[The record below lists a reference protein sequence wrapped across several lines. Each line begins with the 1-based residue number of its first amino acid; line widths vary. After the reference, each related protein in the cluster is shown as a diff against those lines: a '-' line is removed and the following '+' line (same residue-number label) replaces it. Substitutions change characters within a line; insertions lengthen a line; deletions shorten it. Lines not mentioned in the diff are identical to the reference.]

1 MKEVGGK
8 MLTPLDISNKEFK
21 KAFRGYKEDEVDE
34 FLDKV
39 IADYE
44 RLYKEN
50 GELKDRISIDNERIE
65 SYASMEKSLQNTLL
79 VAQTT
84 AEEIIAN
91 ARKKADMIIKE
102 AEEQGKK
109 IIEDSNNSVVK
120 INKEYEELKKEVQ
133 VFKTRFKT
141 LLESELEALNATL
154 EDI

>member
-1 MKEVGGK
+1 

-84 AEEIIAN
+84 AEEIVAN

-154 EDI
+154 KDI

>member
-1 MKEVGGK
+1 

-141 LLESELEALNATL
+141 LLESELEALNTTL
-154 EDI
+154 KDI